1 MPTKREAQTRAQARK
16 RLATPNGNLSREYI
30 KAVESGQALFGDR
43 ELKALQRA
51 KARSG
56 RVASNVRRGRSAATK
71 PAPKGSAR
79 KGR

>member
-1 MPTKREAQTRAQARK
+1 MPVKKQAQTKAQARK

-43 ELKALQRA
+43 ELKALQKA
-51 KARSG
+51 NARSG
-56 RVASNVRRGRSAATK
+56 RVANNIRRGRGAAAK